1 MRQVVSGLAKYC
13 TPEEM
18 TVGLLKLLT
27 LPNLIYMVPLL
38 PLLIVTL
45 LAWQTTA
52 SCLQFLEVLNSLL
65 V

>member
-1 MRQVVSGLAKYC
+1 MGNGNVRQVVSGLAKYC

-27 LPNLIYMVPLL
+27 LLSLIYMVPLL

-45 LAWQTTA
+45 LT
-52 SCLQFLEVLNSLL
+52 
-65 V
+65 